1 VTGRVPVGA
10 RPDRTAAGLYF
21 DVSDVLPMVA
31 NAVTLSAR
39 SPRGEE
45 RTLRD
50 TPHQAP
56 RLTGK
61 HLTDQ

>member
-10 RPDRTAAGLYF
+10 RPDRTAAKLDF
-21 DVSDVLPMVA
+21 DFSDVLPMVA

-50 TPHQAP
+50 TPHQA
-56 RLTGK
+56 RV
-61 HLTDQ
+61 